1 MDGYQKRREQK
12 KKDILHS
19 AVDLFLTY
27 GIQKVSIAEIASQ
40 ANVSQ
45 VTIYNYFGSKH
56 NLVEE
61 MLVYFLDQ
69 IWSVYEEM
77 LVSDMPFIDKIK
89 GIMFTKIDNANGVHP
104 DTFTHFMKKYATDF
118 PYLEKL
124 MQEKIMPSLM
134 ALIEEGKQEGYV
146 DPSLSNESAL
156 VFIQMFKDYMQKEEA
171 FPHLQKMTRDLTKLF
186 FYGLVG
192 SKHNWEE

>member
-1 MDGYQKRREQK
+1 MDGYQRRREQK
-12 KKDILHS
+12 KKDILRT

-61 MLVYFLDQ
+61 MLVYYLDQ
-69 IWSVYEEM
+69 LWSEYEKM
-77 LVSDMPFIDKIK
+77 LSSDLPFIEKIK
-89 GIMFTKIDNANGVHP
+89 NMMFTKIDSANQVHP
-104 DTFTHFMKKYATDF
+104 DAFTHFMKKYAAGV
-118 PYLEKL
+118 PYLEKM
-124 MQEKIMPSLM
+124 MQERILPR
-134 ALIEEGKQEGYV
+134 LITLIDEGRQEGYV
-146 DPSLSNESAL
+146 DPGLSNESVL

-171 FPHLQKMTRDLTKLF
+171 FPHLQKLTGDLTRLF

-192 SKHNWEE
+192 SKHNLEE

>member
-1 MDGYQKRREQK
+1 MDGYQKRRDQK
-12 KKDILHS
+12 KKDILRS

-27 GIQKVSIAEIASQ
+27 GIQKVSIAEIASK

-61 MLVYFLDQ
+61 MLVFYLDQ
-69 IWSVYEEM
+69 IWSEYEKM
-77 LVSDMPFIDKIK
+77 LTNDMPFIEKIK
-89 GIMFTKIDNANGVHP
+89 SVMFAKIDSANNVHP
-104 DTFTHFMKKYATDF
+104 DTFTHFMKKYATGV
-118 PYLEKL
+118 PYLEKM
-124 MQEKIMPSLM
+124 MQEKIMPGLM
-134 ALIEEGKQEGYV
+134 TLIEEGKQQGYV
-146 DPSLSNESAL
+146 DPGLSNESIL

-171 FPHLQKMTRDLTKLF
+171 FPHLQKMTGDLNKLF